1 MTTGAARHDRRTLVP
16 GGRILV
22 TGANGFIG
30 KALCCLLATRG
41 YRVRGVVRGRNS
53 TAGSGPV
60 RQKRASGLDHEEG
73 QWEWLSIG
81 DVGPDTVWTRALSDV
96 SVVVHLAAR
105 VHVMKDYARD
115 PLNEFRRVNVAGT
128 ARLARSAAAA
138 GVERIVFASSVK
150 VNGEVTRSDM
160 SGRNLAFVEES
171 APAPQ
176 DEYGQSK
183 WEAEQVLHRVGV
195 ETGLEIVI
203 LRPPVV
209 YGPRVRGNFLHLLRA
224 IRTGIPIPLGG
235 VKNTRSLI
243 YLGNL
248 TDVMAMCLFHPKAA
262 GRTYLVSDGDDVSTP
277 ELVRRVASALGS
289 SARLMR
295 VPVGL
300 LHLVG
305 RLTGKSAEI
314 DRLVSSLVI
323 DGSRI
328 RRELGWEPPYTMWQG
343 LSDTAR
349 WFKSLE

>member
-1 MTTGAARHDRRTLVP
+1 MREER
-16 GGRILV
+16 
-22 TGANGFIG
+22 
-30 KALCCLLATRG
+30 
-41 YRVRGVVRGRNS
+41 
-53 TAGSGPV
+53 AG
-60 RQKRASGLDHEEG
+60 GLDREEG
-73 QWEWLSIG
+73 QWEWLSVG
-81 DVGPDTVWTRALSDV
+81 DIGPDTVWTQALSDV
-96 SVVVHLAAR
+96 SVVMHLAAR

-150 VNGEVTRSDM
+150 VNGEVTGSDT

-171 APAPQ
+171 EPAPQ

-183 WEAEQVLHRVGV
+183 WEAEQVLHRVGG
-195 ETGLEIVI
+195 ETGLEVVIVRSP
-203 LRPPVV
+203 LV
-209 YGPRVRGNFLHLLRA
+209 YGPRVRGNFLRLLRA
-224 IRTGIPIPLGG
+224 IQTGIPIPLGC
-235 VKNTRSLI
+235 VRNTRSFI

-248 TDVMAMCLFHPKAA
+248 IDAMAMCVFHPKAA
-262 GRTYLVSDGDDVSTP
+262 GRTFLVSDGDDVSTP
-277 ELVRRVASALGS
+277 ELVRRVASVLGRS
-289 SARLMR
+289 VRLIP

-305 RLTGKSAEI
+305 LLTGKSAAV

-343 LSDTAR
+343 LSDTAT
-349 WFKSLE
+349 WFKSLV